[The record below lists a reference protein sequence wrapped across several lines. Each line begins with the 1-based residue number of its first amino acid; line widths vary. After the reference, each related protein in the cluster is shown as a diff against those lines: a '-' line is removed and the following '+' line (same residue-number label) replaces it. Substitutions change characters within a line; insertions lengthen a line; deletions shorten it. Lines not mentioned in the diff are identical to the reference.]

1 MSQAAHKQLFCMV
14 SAGSLLA
21 ADYVAT
27 RNWKSA
33 LHAAVIAF
41 SLLVFYTAALAQETP
56 STNTLTDGVWMVQLG
71 SFGDE
76 QNAQRLAERVETF
89 GLATQVSAYVTN
101 SRTIFRV
108 RVGPVLNRESAAA
121 IAEFLTTN
129 GFAQTWVLTEP
140 ERAAELESETFELH
154 AAQSLLTTE
163 ANVEPDIAPS
173 ASSAPESSVPPESQ
187 VFLEEKVLRIYRTNV
202 PPVLDGVLDDVAWSQ
217 AAMIDD
223 MHQYDPVDHGEP
235 SERTAIYVTYDDD
248 NLYVAAFMWDSEPD
262 QIRARE
268 MVQDR
273 DLDFDDAIAVYL
285 DSFNNKRTGYHFQVN
300 PNGSRDDAVFETPTE
315 MNTDWNGVW
324 HAEARINEEGWAA
337 EFSIPFKTLNFDP
350 NNSEW
355 GFNIERNIARRQE
368 EIAWV
373 SYNRELNPGTSGLIT
388 GLTGLQQGRG
398 LDIVPSIVTNQSK
411 NFETG
416 VTDTE
421 AEPSLDVFYN
431 FTPSLTGVLTLN
443 TDFSATEVDDRQI
456 NLTRFS
462 LFYPE
467 KRDFFLQDVDIFS
480 FGGLERNGIPFF
492 SRRIGLSDSGQPV
505 DLEVGA
511 KLTGRVGRWNVGV
524 MDIKQ
529 DESQGVDSSNLFVGR
544 VAANVLEESSV
555 GMIITEGDPQSN
567 LDNSLIGADFRYR
580 NTDLPGGKTLEG
592 ELWYQQS
599 DTEGV
604 DTDQDAWG
612 MRISSPN
619 SEGFNGELAYDIFQA
634 NFNPALGFVNRVD
647 IERYDSWLGYSYR
660 PDNHRWIRSLD
671 TGLSFENVNK
681 LSSGL
686 ESRGLFFE
694 IFDLEMNSGDGFGV
708 AFQRDREV
716 LLEDFEISDGVVIPA
731 GDYEYDGI
739 SFELSTANERALAGD
754 LEVDAGDFFGG
765 KIISIETEFAWRPN
779 RSLFLG
785 LGYEYNDVE
794 LPGGDFVTRLIQIDA
809 NYAFNA
815 RWSWVNLIQYDNETG
830 SVGVNSRLR
839 WNPREGQ
846 DLYIVLNHGF
856 DAVGF
861 FSGLD
866 STVSQ
871 FSVKYTHM
879 FRF

>member
-1 MSQAAHKQLFCMV
+1 MSQAAHKQSFCVV
-14 SAGSLLA
+14 SAGFLFT
-21 ADYVAT
+21 ADWGSI
-27 RNWKSA
+27 RNWKFV
-33 LHAAVIAF
+33 LPAAIVAF
-41 SLLVFYTAALAQETP
+41 SLLIFCATALSQEPP
-56 STNTLTDGVWMVQLG
+56 STNTPTGGIWMVQLG
-71 SFGDE
+71 SFDDE
-76 QNAQRLAERVETF
+76 QNALWLAERLETF
-89 GLATQVSAYVTN
+89 GFTAQISAYATN
-101 SRTIFRV
+101 GRTIFRV
-108 RVGPVLNRESAAA
+108 RVGPALNRENAVA

-129 GFAQTWVLTEP
+129 GFAQTWVLSEP
-140 ERAAELESETFELH
+140 ERVAELESGAFEFN
-154 AAQSLLTTE
+154 AAQSLPTTE
-163 ANVEPDIAPS
+163 ADVEADITPS
-173 ASSAPESSVPPESQ
+173 TSSAPEPSAPPESQ
-187 VFLEEKVLRIYRTNV
+187 VFLEEKVLRIYRTNA

-223 MHQYDPVDHGEP
+223 MHQYDPMDHGEP
-235 SERTAIYVTYDDD
+235 SERTVIYLTYDDD

-268 MVQDR
+268 MIQDQ
-273 DLDFDDAIAVYL
+273 DLRFDDAIAIYL
-285 DSFNNKRTGYHFQVN
+285 DSFNNKRTAYHFQVN

-324 HAEARINEEGWAA
+324 HAEARINEEGWVA

-355 GFNIERNIARRQE
+355 GFNIERNIARKLE

-373 SYNRELNPGTSGLIT
+373 SYNREVNPGTSGLIT
-388 GLTGLQQGRG
+388 GLTGLQQGMG

-416 VTDTE
+416 ISDTG

-524 MDIKQ
+524 MDIRQGEFQ
-529 DESQGVDSSNLFVGR
+529 DVDSSNLFVGR
-544 VAANVLEESSV
+544 IAANVLEESSI

-567 LDNSLIGADFRYR
+567 LDNSLIGMDFRYR

-592 ELWYQQS
+592 EFWYQQS

-604 DTDQDAWG
+604 ETDQDAWG

-619 SEGFNGELAYDIFQA
+619 SEGFHGELAYDTFQA

-647 IERYDSWLGYSYR
+647 IERFDSWLGYSYR

-671 TGLSFENVNK
+671 TGLSLENVNK

-694 IFDLEMNSGDGFGV
+694 LFDLEMNSGDGFGV
-708 AFQRDREV
+708 SFEKDREV
-716 LLEDFEISDGVVIPA
+716 LLEDFEIADGVVIPT
-731 GDYEYDGI
+731 GDYEYDGV
-739 SFELSTANERALAGD
+739 SFELSASNDRVLGAD
-754 LEVDAGDFFGG
+754 LEVDAGDFFDGEIMSAAAG
-765 KIISIETEFAWRPN
+765 LAWRPN
-779 RSLFLG
+779 RSFFLG

-815 RWSWVNLIQYDNETG
+815 RWSWVNLIQYDNESG

-846 DLYIVLNHGF
+846 DLYVVLNHGF

-861 FSGLD
+861 FSGLH
-866 STVSQ
+866 SSVSQ